1 MNRPELLE
9 GMPQPQVLDGT
20 NLQQEPAQQSNI
32 YRIAWQRKSL
42 IILGLILAIVIGILY
57 YSQKDPVYQSQSM
70 LAVQRKNPPILGGDL
85 RGAYMMNDDYLTTH
99 ATLLR
104 TPMILRK
111 VAEDTDIKK
120 LETFAGKDLSS
131 IVGILGAG
139 LMVVRDNRDNNTRSP
154 VLQLTFK
161 GPIASDCQ
169 TIIYGIIKHYKE
181 YLKDNTQSQTSELLN
196 SIKRAETYMR
206 LDYDKLDKDH
216 KAFME
221 QNPAIVSSSADGKN
235 PLFSRL
241 SMLEGLRIK
250 TMEQRYDVQSR
261 LETLNKGIENGMGR
275 SLISIFSS
283 SNIVRPGMEN
293 SSPVAIGS
301 TSERVMQLELLEK
314 TLETRLGKNHP
325 ELKDIRLQL
334 ESLQNHMAKQTQELN
349 DLKKVSPKD
358 DIGSVRETPIQT
370 IVNSLKL
377 ELMRYDSILKTLD
390 TEVARERDYIKE
402 SAKNEVQNT
411 DFVERKKALLK
422 VATTLT
428 EQLNNTKFQKDEVTY
443 SAEIWAEPTLPI
455 KVEPRL
461 FVIMV
466 LSTVFGLLGGFG
478 LAYLADMTDKSFRSP
493 EEIRRR
499 LNIPVVG
506 HIPVLIS
513 EEEAAKLEGA
523 INGPD
528 PSLVTYYRPK
538 SRKSEVFRG
547 IRTALYFSTRGE
559 GHKVIQITSPNMGDG
574 KTTLSSNLAVS
585 IAQSGKQTILIDGDF
600 RRPRLHKV
608 FAVPS
613 EKGFA
618 SVIMGQSDLR
628 DAIQPTVIPGLSIL
642 PCGPIPPNP
651 AELLTSP
658 RFKELMDE
666 LREQYDYVLI
676 DTPPLLVV
684 TDPCVVAPR
693 VDGVLM
699 TMRVT
704 KNGRPIAER
713 ARDILVSLGAKPLG
727 IVVNG
732 VSMQGPSGYGYG
744 GGYGYGYGYG
754 QYDYAQAYQYKYDYS
769 DRYYAGYGD
778 EGYYQD
784 RDATEIT
791 PQMPTGDAGTS
802 NRLPSDA
809 NEPAGK

>member
-9 GMPQPQVLDGT
+9 GSPNQTTIETQT
-20 NLQQEPAQQSNI
+20 QHQEAAQQSNI

-42 IILGLILAIVIGILY
+42 LILGLMLALVIGVLY
-57 YSQKDPVYQSQSM
+57 YSQKDPVYQS
-70 LAVQRKNPPILGGDL
+70 LALISVQRKNQPLSAQDPRNQYVL
-85 RGAYMMNDDYLTTH
+85 DDPLNLH
-99 ATLLR
+99 MTLLR
-104 TPMILRK
+104 TQTILNG
-111 VAEDTDIKK
+111 VVQDNDIKK
-120 LETFAGKDLSS
+120 LETFVGKNPSEMLT
-131 IVGILGAG
+131 IIATG
-139 LMVVRDNRDNNTRSP
+139 LIITRDSRDASGRSP
-154 VLQLTFK
+154 VIQIAFK

-169 TIIYGIIKHYKE
+169 TIITAVIKHYKE
-181 YLKDNTQSQTSELLN
+181 YLKENYQSQTTEFLTQ
-196 SIKRAETYMR
+196 IRKAENMIR
-206 LDYDKLDKDH
+206 QDYDSLSKKHLEFLEQNAAVHRNTASKNPMYARLEMLESNRIKISEQKLDI
-216 KAFME
+216 E
-221 QNPAIVSSSADGKN
+221 
-235 PLFSRL
+235 SRL
-241 SMLEGLRIK
+241 STLKKGIDMGYRRPLLYLMTNSSMIK
-250 TMEQRYDVQSR
+250 T
-261 LETLNKGIENGMGR
+261 GAEN
-275 SLISIFSS
+275 
-283 SNIVRPGMEN
+283 N
-293 SSPVAIGS
+293 SGANMMS
-301 TSERVMQLELLEK
+301 TSDQLMKLELTEK
-314 TLETRLGKNHP
+314 LLANKVGKNHP
-325 ELKDIRLQL
+325 ELKEVRMQI
-334 ESLQNHMAKQTQELN
+334 ESLSDHLTKQTQ
-349 DLKKVSPKD
+349 DMVKKDEIGKD
-358 DIGSVRETPIQT
+358 EVASDKESPIQSMQKSF
-370 IVNSLKL
+370 VL
-377 ELMRYDSILKTLD
+377 ELIRYENMLKTLD
-390 TEVARERDYIKE
+390 AEIAKERDTLKDM
-402 SAKNEVQNT
+402 SKVEVFDQE
-411 DFVERKKALLK
+411 FQEKKTMMFKLITSLAEQANSSK
-422 VATTLT
+422 V
-428 EQLNNTKFQKDEVTY
+428 TKDDANFT
-443 SAEIWAEPTLPI
+443 AETISPPTMAI
-455 KVEPRL
+455 KVEPKL
-461 FVIMV
+461 FVIMI
-466 LSTVFGLLGGFG
+466 LSSIFGLLGGFG
-478 LAYLADMTDKSFRSP
+478 LAYLADLTDKSFRSP

-499 LNIPVVG
+499 LNIPVIG
-506 HIPVLIS
+506 HIPILIS
-513 EEEAAKLEGA
+513 EEESAKLEGA

-528 PSLVTYYRPK
+528 PTLVTYYRPK

-547 IRTALYFSTRGE
+547 IRTAIYFSTRGE
-559 GHKVIQITSPNMGDG
+559 SHKVIQITSPNMGDG

-618 SVIMGQSDLR
+618 TALMGQADLR
-628 DAIQPTVIPGLSIL
+628 DCIQPTVIPGLSLL

-727 IVVNG
+727 IIVNG
-732 VSMQGPSGYGYG
+732 VSMQGPTGYGFGY
-744 GGYGYGYGYG
+744 GYGYGYGYG

-784 RDATEIT
+784 RDATDVT
-791 PQMPTGDAGTS
+791 PPMPHSDGAEG

-809 NEPAGK
+809 IVPK

>member
-9 GMPQPQVLDGT
+9 GLPIQS
-20 NLQQEPAQQSNI
+20 NLELASQHQEAASQSNI

-42 IILGLILAIVIGILY
+42 LILGLLLAIVIGILY
-57 YSQKDPVYQSQSM
+57 YSQKEPVYQSFAMIS
-70 LAVQRKNPPILGGDL
+70 VQRKNQPLSALDG
-85 RGAYMMNDDYLTTH
+85 RYAYNSQEDYLNLH
-99 ATLLR
+99 AIMLKTAS
-104 TPMILRK
+104 ILAP
-111 VAEDTDIKK
+111 VAQDNDIKK
-120 LETFAGKDLSS
+120 LETFLGKNPSE
-131 IVGILGAG
+131 IIGILASG
-139 LMVVRDNRDNNTRSP
+139 LSITHDATSRSP
-154 VLQLTFK
+154 VLNIIFK
-161 GPIASDCQ
+161 GPIANDCQ
-169 TIIYGIIKHYKE
+169 TIITAVIKHYKE
-181 YLKDNTQSQTSELLN
+181 YLKDNYHNETANYLQSIRRAQLLLTEESE
-196 SIKRAETYMR
+196 
-206 LDYDKLDKDH
+206 KLSKQH
-216 KAFME
+216 LEYLE
-221 QNPAIVSSSADGKN
+221 QNPAINRNTATEN
-235 PLFSRL
+235 PMYARL
-241 SMLEGLRIK
+241 KMLESGRIK
-250 TMEQRYDVQSR
+250 IMDLKLEVESR
-261 LETLNKGIENGMGR
+261 MAILKKGIEMGYGKALLGLLPNSGM
-275 SLISIFSS
+275 I
-283 SNIVRPGMEN
+283 RPGGDVALGT
-293 SSPVAIGS
+293 PVVS
-301 TSERVMQLELLEK
+301 TNERLMQLELAEK
-314 TLETRLGKNHP
+314 IMQTKLGKNHP
-325 ELKDIRLQL
+325 DLKDVRLQI
-334 ESLQNHMAKQTQELN
+334 ESLSDHMTKQTQELVKN
-349 DLKKVSPKD
+349 EDVKKEGVTDRDSPVTTMQK
-358 DIGSVRETPIQT
+358 QFQ
-370 IVNSLKL
+370 L
-377 ELMRYDSILKTLD
+377 ELMRYDNMLVTFD
-390 TEVARERDYIKE
+390 TEIAKERDSLKDM
-402 SAKNEVQNT
+402 SKAEVKDQ
-411 DFVERKKALLK
+411 DFRDKKLNMNKLI
-422 VATTLT
+422 TSLT
-428 EQLNNTKFQKDEVTY
+428 EQLNSTKLGTNADEVNF
-443 SAEIWAEPTLPI
+443 SAETIQPATMAQ

-466 LSTVFGLLGGFG
+466 LSSIFGLLGGFG

-506 HIPVLIS
+506 HIPILIS
-513 EEEAAKLEGA
+513 EEESAKLEGA

-528 PSLVTYYRPK
+528 PTLITYYRPK

-547 IRTALYFSTRGE
+547 IRTAIYFSTKGE
-559 GHKVIQITSPNMGDG
+559 AHKVIQITSPNMGDG
-574 KTTLSSNLAVS
+574 KTTLSSNLSVS

-618 SVIMGQSDLR
+618 TVLMGQCELSE
-628 DAIQPTVIPGLSIL
+628 AIQPTVIPGLSLL

-658 RFKELMDE
+658 RFKELLDE
-666 LREQYDYVLI
+666 LREQYDYVII

-727 IVVNG
+727 IIVNG
-732 VSMQGPSGYGYG
+732 VSLQGNAGY
-744 GGYGYGYGYG
+744 GYGYGYGYG

-791 PQMPTGDAGTS
+791 PPMPHSDGAPA
-802 NRLPSDA
+802 NRLTSDA
-809 NEPAGK
+809 VTTPK

>member
-1 MNRPELLE
+1 MNRPDLLE
-9 GMPQPQVLDGT
+9 GSPLPNALEATMQH
-20 NLQQEPAQQSNI
+20 QQEAVSQSNI

-42 IILGLILAIVIGILY
+42 LILGVVLAIVIGVLY
-57 YSQKDPVYQSQSM
+57 YSQKEPVYQSQALM
-70 LAVQRKNPPILGGDL
+70 AVQRKNNPIL
-85 RGAYMMNDDYLTTH
+85 YNDPRAAIMAQEDYLTFHT
-99 ATLLR
+99 TLLR
-104 TPMILRK
+104 TPIILK
-111 VAEDTDIKK
+111 NVATDSEVKK
-120 LETFAGKDLSS
+120 LETFAGKNPSDIIGTLITGLS
-131 IVGILGAG
+131 V
-139 LMVVRDNRDNNTRSP
+139 MRDNRDPNARSP

-161 GPIASDCQ
+161 GPFASDCP
-169 TIIYGIIKHYKE
+169 TIIDAIVKHYKE
-181 YLKDNTQSQTSELLN
+181 YLKENSSSQSSELLRQIRQADN
-196 SIKRAETYMR
+196 SIRNEYQ
-206 LDYDKLDKDH
+206 KLIKDH
-216 KAFME
+216 NDFME
-221 QNPAIVSSSADGKN
+221 QNQAIPMSGTNKDPVYARVD
-235 PLFSRL
+235 
-241 SMLEGLRIK
+241 MLQQLRIDTMK
-250 TMEQRYDVQSR
+250 TKLDVQSR
-261 LETLNKGIENGMGR
+261 LENVNKGIEMGWTR
-275 SLISIFSS
+275 AIMQILPNSLA
-283 SNIVRPGMEN
+283 VKPGSEGSTSASMN
-293 SSPVAIGS
+293 S
-301 TSERVMQLELLEK
+301 TSERVQQLELIEK
-314 TLETRLGKNHP
+314 TLSSRLGKNHP
-325 ELKDIRLQL
+325 DLKDVRMQL
-334 ESLQNHMAKQTQELN
+334 DSLQSHMNQQTDEISKIN
-349 DLKKVSPKD
+349 KPKSPTD
-358 DIGSVRETPIQT
+358 TPSRESPIEA
-370 IVNSLKL
+370 IVHFFQL
-377 ELMRYDSILKTLD
+377 ELMRYENILKTLD
-390 TEVARERDYIKE
+390 TEIAKEHEKIKD
-402 SAKNEVQNT
+402 SMRLSVKMK
-411 DFVERKKALLK
+411 DFEGQKDAMLK
-422 VATTLT
+422 VITTLT
-428 EQLNNTKFQKDEVTY
+428 EQMNGTRVNRDEAVY
-443 SAEIWAEPTLPI
+443 EAQLLSPPTLAQ

-466 LSTVFGLLGGFG
+466 LSTIFGLLGGFG

-499 LNIPVVG
+499 LNIPVLG

-528 PSLVTYYRPK
+528 PTLVTYYRPK

-574 KTTLSSNLAVS
+574 KTTLSSNLSVS
-585 IAQSGKQTILIDGDF
+585 IAQSGKQTILIDADF

-618 SVIMGQSDLR
+618 SVIMGQCELR
-628 DAIQPTVIPGLSIL
+628 DAIQPTVIPGLSLL

-658 RFKELMDE
+658 RFKELLDE
-666 LREQYDYVLI
+666 LREQFDYVI
-676 DTPPLLVV
+676 VDTPPLLVV

-713 ARDILVSLGAKPLG
+713 ARDVLNSLGAKALG
-727 IVVNG
+727 IIVNG
-732 VSMQGPSGYGYG
+732 VSMQGPNSYGYG

-784 RDATEIT
+784 RDATDIT
-791 PQMPTGDAGTS
+791 PEMPHGET
-802 NRLPSDA
+802 NRLP
-809 NEPAGK
+809 NEAGTPATK

>member
-1 MNRPELLE
+1 M
-9 GMPQPQVLDGT
+9 
-20 NLQQEPAQQSNI
+20 
-32 YRIAWQRKSL
+32 
-42 IILGLILAIVIGILY
+42 
-57 YSQKDPVYQSQSM
+57 QKQFD
-70 LAVQRKNPPILGGDL
+70 
-85 RGAYMMNDDYLTTH
+85 
-99 ATLLR
+99 
-104 TPMILRK
+104 
-111 VAEDTDIKK
+111 
-120 LETFAGKDLSS
+120 
-131 IVGILGAG
+131 
-139 LMVVRDNRDNNTRSP
+139 
-154 VLQLTFK
+154 
-161 GPIASDCQ
+161 
-169 TIIYGIIKHYKE
+169 
-181 YLKDNTQSQTSELLN
+181 
-196 SIKRAETYMR
+196 
-206 LDYDKLDKDH
+206 
-216 KAFME
+216 
-221 QNPAIVSSSADGKN
+221 
-235 PLFSRL
+235 
-241 SMLEGLRIK
+241 
-250 TMEQRYDVQSR
+250 
-261 LETLNKGIENGMGR
+261 
-275 SLISIFSS
+275 
-283 SNIVRPGMEN
+283 
-293 SSPVAIGS
+293 
-301 TSERVMQLELLEK
+301 
-314 TLETRLGKNHP
+314 
-325 ELKDIRLQL
+325 
-334 ESLQNHMAKQTQELN
+334 
-349 DLKKVSPKD
+349 
-358 DIGSVRETPIQT
+358 
-370 IVNSLKL
+370 L
-377 ELMRYDSILKTLD
+377 ELMRYDNMLTTFD
-390 TEVARERDYIKE
+390 TEIAKERDSLKDM
-402 SAKNEVQNT
+402 SKAEVKDQ
-411 DFVERKKALLK
+411 DFRDKKTNMNKLI
-422 VATTLT
+422 TSLT
-428 EQLNNTKFQKDEVTY
+428 EQLNSTKLNSNADEVNF
-443 SAEIWAEPTLPI
+443 SAETIQPATMAM

-466 LSTVFGLLGGFG
+466 LSSIFGLLGGFG

-506 HIPVLIS
+506 HIPILIS
-513 EEEAAKLEGA
+513 EEESAKLEGA

-528 PSLVTYYRPK
+528 PTLITYYRPK

-547 IRTALYFSTRGE
+547 IRTAIYFSTKGE
-559 GHKVIQITSPNMGDG
+559 SHKVIQITSPNMGDG

-618 SVIMGQSDLR
+618 TALMGQADLR
-628 DAIQPTVIPGLSIL
+628 DCIQPTVIPGLSLL

-666 LREQYDYVLI
+666 LREQFDYVLI

-732 VSMQGPSGYGYG
+732 VSMQGPTGYGYG
-744 GGYGYGYGYG
+744 SGYGYGYGYG

-784 RDATEIT
+784 RDATDLT
-791 PQMPTGDAGTS
+791 PPMPHSDGAEG

-809 NEPAGK
+809 TAPK

>member
-9 GMPQPQVLDGT
+9 GSAGQTTHDIAAQQ
-20 NLQQEPAQQSNI
+20 QQEAVSQSNI

-42 IILGLILAIVIGILY
+42 LILGLILAIVIGILY
-57 YSQKDPVYQSQSM
+57 YSQKEPIYQSQAMMS
-70 LAVQRKNPPILGGDL
+70 VHRKNPPLMSNDP
-85 RGAYMMNDDYLTTH
+85 RTAYSMNEDYLTYH
-99 ATLLR
+99 AKVIR
-104 TPMILRK
+104 TPLILMN
-111 VAEDTDIKK
+111 VAKDTDVKK
-120 LETFAGKDLSS
+120 LETFVGKSQPEMLN
-131 IVGILGAG
+131 ILMGN
-139 LMVVRDNRDNNTRSP
+139 LLVIRDMQDANGRSP
-154 VLQLTFK
+154 VLQISFK
-161 GPIASDCQ
+161 GPVASDCQ
-169 TIIYGIIKHYKE
+169 TIIDAVIKHYKD
-181 YLKDNTQSQTSELLN
+181 YLKENNQSQATELLRQ
-196 SIKRAETYMR
+196 IRKAESTIR
-206 LDYDKLDKDH
+206 QDYDTQCRKHMEFL
-216 KAFME
+216 E
-221 QNPAIVSSSADGKN
+221 QNSAIYRSTAAKN
-235 PLFSRL
+235 PQFARLEMLENSRL
-241 SMLEGLRIK
+241 K
-250 TMEQRYDVQSR
+250 TMEMKLDVESR
-261 LETLNKGIENGMGR
+261 LNTLQKGIDMGFTQSLFYLLGNS
-275 SLISIFSS
+275 SLIRQGDAAST
-283 SNIVRPGMEN
+283 GMPLHN
-293 SSPVAIGS
+293 
-301 TSERVMQLELLEK
+301 TSEKLMQLDLIEK
-314 TLETRLGKNHP
+314 
-325 ELKDIRLQL
+325 QL
-334 ESLQNHMAKQTQELN
+334 ESRLGQNHPDLKDVRMQKTALTEHLSKQTN
-349 DLKKVSPKD
+349 DLVDKVDPNNKNKVVEKQ
-358 DIGSVRETPIQT
+358 GNPITSMVQ
-370 IVNSLKL
+370 SFKL
-377 ELMRYDSILKTLD
+377 ELMRYDNMLKTL
-390 TEVARERDYIKE
+390 EGEIAKE
-402 SAKNEVQNT
+402 KDGMKEMGKLELANQ
-411 DFVERKKALLK
+411 DFQDKKTVTLK
-422 VATTLT
+422 MLTTLT
-428 EQLNNTKFQKDEVTY
+428 EQMSSIKVSDETNFDAQIMTPA
-443 SAEIWAEPTLPI
+443 SLAQ

-466 LSTVFGLLGGFG
+466 LSTIFGLLGGFG
-478 LAYLADMTDKSFRSP
+478 LAYLADLTDKSFRSP

-506 HIPVLIS
+506 HIPILIS

-528 PSLVTYYRPK
+528 PTLVTYYRPK

-618 SVIMGQSDLR
+618 SVIMGQCDLR
-628 DAIQPTVIPGLSIL
+628 EAIQPTAIPGLSLL

-732 VSMQGPSGYGYG
+732 VSMQGASGMGY
-744 GGYGYGYGYG
+744 GYGYGYGYG

-784 RDATEIT
+784 RDATELT
-791 PQMPTGDAGTS
+791 PPLPHGDSAPA

-809 NEPAGK
+809 STPVK

>member
-9 GMPQPQVLDGT
+9 GSPLPNALEATMQQ
-20 NLQQEPAQQSNI
+20 QQEAVSQSNI

-42 IILGLILAIVIGILY
+42 LILGVLLALVIGVLY
-57 YSQKDPVYQSQSM
+57 YSQKEPVYQSQAL
-70 LAVQRKNPPILGGDL
+70 LAVQRKNSPIL
-85 RGAYMMNDDYLTTH
+85 YNDPRAALMAQEDYLTFH
-99 ATLLR
+99 STLLR
-104 TPMILRK
+104 TPIILK
-111 VAEDTDIKK
+111 NVAADSEIKK
-120 LETFAGKDLSS
+120 LETFAGKNPSDIIGALITGLS
-131 IVGILGAG
+131 V
-139 LMVVRDNRDNNTRSP
+139 MRDNRDPSARSP
-154 VLQLTFK
+154 VLQLTYK
-161 GPIASDCQ
+161 GPYASDCP
-169 TIIYGIIKHYKE
+169 TIIDSIVKHYRD
-181 YLKDNTQSQTSELLN
+181 YLKENSSGQSSELLRQIRQAEN
-196 SIKRAETYMR
+196 TIKN
-206 LDYDKLDKDH
+206 DYDRLVKEHREFLEQNQAIPFSGSTKDPVYARLEMLLQLRIDTLKTKLDV
-216 KAFME
+216 E
-221 QNPAIVSSSADGKN
+221 
-235 PLFSRL
+235 SRL
-241 SMLEGLRIK
+241 QNM
-250 TMEQRYDVQSR
+250 Q
-261 LETLNKGIENGMGR
+261 KGIEMGYTR
-275 SLISIFSS
+275 SLMYILPNSMA
-283 SNIVRPGMEN
+283 VKPGSEGSASASMN
-293 SSPVAIGS
+293 S
-301 TSERVMQLELLEK
+301 TNEKVMQLELVEK
-314 TLETRLGKNHP
+314 ALSSRLGKNHP
-325 ELKDIRLQL
+325 DLKDVRLQL
-334 ESLQNHMAKQTQELN
+334 EALQSHMNDQTAEIAKLN
-349 DLKKVSPKD
+349 VGGKES
-358 DIGSVRETPIQT
+358 GNRESPIQS
-370 IVNSLKL
+370 IVNFFKL
-377 ELMRYDSILKTLD
+377 ELMRYESILKTLD
-390 TEVARERDYIKE
+390 NEIAKE
-402 SAKNEVQNT
+402 KDMVKDSGRLAVINK
-411 DFVERKKALLK
+411 DFDNRKDAMLK
-422 VATTLT
+422 VLTTLT
-428 EQLNNTKFQKDEVTY
+428 EQMSGTKVNQNEAVY
-443 SAEIWAEPTLPI
+443 EAQMLSPPTLAQ

-466 LSTVFGLLGGFG
+466 LSTIFGLLGGFG

-506 HIPVLIS
+506 HIPILIS

-528 PSLVTYYRPK
+528 PTLVTYYRPK

-574 KTTLSSNLAVS
+574 KTTLSSNLSVS
-585 IAQSGKQTILIDGDF
+585 IAQSGKQTILIDADF

-618 SVIMGQSDLR
+618 SVIMGQCELR
-628 DAIQPTVIPGLSIL
+628 DAIQPTVIPGLSLL

-658 RFKELMDE
+658 RFKELLDE
-666 LREQYDYVLI
+666 LREQFDYVI
-676 DTPPLLVV
+676 VDTPPLLVV

-699 TMRVT
+699 AMRVT

-713 ARDILVSLGAKPLG
+713 ARDILMSLGAKPLG
-727 IVVNG
+727 IIVNG
-732 VSMQGPSGYGYG
+732 VSMQGPNNYGYG

-791 PQMPTGDAGTS
+791 PEMPHGEA
-802 NRLPSDA
+802 NRLPADT
-809 NEPAGK
+809 NQPATK

>member
-9 GMPQPQVLDGT
+9 GSPIQSNIDLASQH
-20 NLQQEPAQQSNI
+20 QEAASQSNI

-42 IILGLILAIVIGILY
+42 LILGLILAIVIGILY
-57 YSQKDPVYQSQSM
+57 YSQKEPVYQSFAMVS
-70 LAVQRKNPPILGGDL
+70 VQRKNQPLSALDG
-85 RGAYMMNDDYLTTH
+85 RSAYNSQDDYLTLH
-99 ATLLR
+99 ATLLK
-104 TPMILRK
+104 TAIILGP
-111 VAEDTDIKK
+111 VAQDNDIKK
-120 LETFAGKDLSS
+120 LETFLGKNPGEV
-131 IVGILGAG
+131 IGILATG
-139 LMVVRDNRDNNTRSP
+139 LMVSRDTRDPNGRSP
-154 VLQLTFK
+154 VLNITFR
-161 GPIASDCQ
+161 GPIANDCQ
-169 TIIYGIIKHYKE
+169 TIIGSVIKHYKE
-181 YLKDNTQSQTSELLN
+181 YLKDNYKNETSNYLQSIRRAELLL
-196 SIKRAETYMR
+196 TQT
-206 LDYDKLDKDH
+206 YDKISKDH
-216 KAFME
+216 QDFLE
-221 QNPAIVSSSADGKN
+221 QNPAVHRNSSSEN
-235 PLFSRL
+235 PMYGRMK
-241 SMLEGLRIK
+241 MLESGRLRIMDNK
-250 TMEQRYDVQSR
+250 MELESR
-261 LETLNKGIENGMGR
+261 MTILKEAIKKGGYGR
-275 SLISIFSS
+275 ALLYLLPNSPM
-283 SNIVRPGMEN
+283 VRPGAEAA
-293 SSPVAIGS
+293 SGAQSVS
-301 TSERVMQLELLEK
+301 TNERLMQLELAEK
-314 TLETRLGKNHP
+314 LLQTKLGKNHP
-325 ELKDIRLQL
+325 DLKDVRMQID
-334 ESLQNHMAKQTQELN
+334 SLSDHLNKQTQ
-349 DLKKVSPKD
+349 DLLKREDSAKDGITDRDSPVISMQK
-358 DIGSVRETPIQT
+358 SFQ
-370 IVNSLKL
+370 L
-377 ELMRYDSILKTLD
+377 ELMRYDNQLAEFDREIAK
-390 TEVARERDYIKE
+390 ERDSLKE
-402 SAKNEVQNT
+402 MSKAEVKDQEFH
-411 DFVERKKALLK
+411 DKKMNLNKLISS
-422 VATTLT
+422 LT
-428 EQLNNTKFQKDEVTY
+428 EQSNSSKVGANADEANF
-443 SAEIWAEPTLPI
+443 SAETIQPATMAS

-466 LSTVFGLLGGFG
+466 LSSIFGLLGGFG

-506 HIPVLIS
+506 HIPILIS
-513 EEEAAKLEGA
+513 EEESAKLEGA

-528 PSLVTYYRPK
+528 PTLITYYRPK

-547 IRTALYFSTRGE
+547 IRTAIYFSTKGE
-559 GHKVIQITSPNMGDG
+559 AHKVIQITSPNMGDG
-574 KTTLSSNLAVS
+574 KTTLSSNLSVS

-618 SVIMGQSDLR
+618 TVLMGQCELSE
-628 DAIQPTVIPGLSIL
+628 AIQPTVIPGLSLL

-658 RFKELMDE
+658 RFKELLDE

-727 IVVNG
+727 IIVNG
-732 VSMQGPSGYGYG
+732 VSLQGNAGY
-744 GGYGYGYGYG
+744 GYGYGYGYG

-791 PQMPTGDAGTS
+791 PPMPHSDAAPA

-809 NEPAGK
+809 VTAPK